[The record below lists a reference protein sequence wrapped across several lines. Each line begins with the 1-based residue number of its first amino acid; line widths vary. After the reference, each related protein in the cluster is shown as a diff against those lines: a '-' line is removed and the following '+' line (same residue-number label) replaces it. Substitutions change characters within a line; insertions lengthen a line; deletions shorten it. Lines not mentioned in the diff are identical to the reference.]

1 MRGMNRLTNKQ
12 RKQMRQEL
20 GISGH
25 TGISI
30 PRSQTHGIKS
40 NKSKRR
46 ADKQHARKHGWDY

>member
-1 MRGMNRLTNKQ
+1 MNRLTNKQ
-12 RKQMRQEL
+12 RKQMRQDL

-46 ADKQHARKHGWDY
+46 ADKQHARKNGWEN